1 MTGKIPSGSVDIE
14 TLWMVEKWNRF
25 DIQSNASYFVLLPS
39 TALPEKNFLKFK
51 LRNEIPTLGSLS
63 LVDSHFF
70 FQTAHL
76 RYEPTTTTSTTANE
90 ENNSYI
96 DYTCSLFCPSHPGR
110 HYSAGRRQEE
120 RLRKDEIMVGEI
132 KHVNP

>member
-1 MTGKIPSGSVDIE
+1 MKEGKVTGKIPSGSVDIE

-76 RYEPTTTTSTTANE
+76 RYVGKQ
-90 ENNSYI
+90 
-96 DYTCSLFCPSHPGR
+96 SLVFTHFLSLTHSLHICHDND
-110 HYSAGRRQEE
+110 
-120 RLRKDEIMVGEI
+120 LRFG
-132 KHVNP
+132 